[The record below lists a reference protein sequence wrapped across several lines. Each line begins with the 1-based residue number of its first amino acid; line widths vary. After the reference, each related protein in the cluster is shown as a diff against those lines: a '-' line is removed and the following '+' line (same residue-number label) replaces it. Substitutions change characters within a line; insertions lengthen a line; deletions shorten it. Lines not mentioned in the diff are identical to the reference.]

1 MFKRA
6 AVLVV
11 GCGALLAGCGADVQN
26 ENQEIISNLLE
37 AGIPADGV
45 TVVDDAVYVGRDT
58 QVSLEA
64 SRELL
69 QPGPGSAEHY
79 RSGNIVGTAVTRICI
94 NPTSTFNSYS
104 QLSLGL
110 DQAIANY
117 NALALRIHFAR
128 APATGCTANIS
139 LQTMTGSGH
148 SSGLP
153 ANGLPYNTIKI
164 GTGLASYG
172 VDVLEHVLTHTIG
185 HTIGL
190 LHTDASNPAISCG
203 LGGSGYMDYASGGV
217 GGILIPGTSPTA
229 TAGGSLMNT
238 CIPLTTDGEF
248 TSSDRTALNAM
259 Y

>member
-11 GCGALLAGCGADVQN
+11 GCGALLAGCGAGVQN
-26 ENQEIISNLLE
+26 ENQEIISNLIE

-79 RSGNIVGTAVTRICI
+79 RSSNIVGTAVTMICI
-94 NPTSTFNSYS
+94 NPTTAFNSYT
-104 QLSLGL
+104 QLSQAL
-110 DQAIANY
+110 DQAIINY
-117 NALALRIHFAR
+117 NVLALRISFAR
-128 APATGCTANIS
+128 GPTTGCTANIS
-139 LQTMTGSGH
+139 LQTMTGSAY

-153 ANGLPYNTIKI
+153 SGGLPYNTIKI
-164 GTGLASYG
+164 GTGLASQS
-172 VDVLEHVLTHTIG
+172 VDVLEHVITHTIG

-203 LGGSGYMDYASGGV
+203 LGGSGPTDYAGV

>member
-1 MFKRA
+1 MLKRA

-26 ENQEIISNLLE
+26 ENQEILSNLLE

-45 TVVDDAVYVGRDT
+45 TVVDDGVYVGRDT

-79 RSGNIVGTAVTRICI
+79 RSANIVGTAVTRICI
-94 NPTSTFNSYS
+94 NPTTAFNTYS
-104 QLSLGL
+104 QLSMGL

-117 NALALRIHFAR
+117 NVLGLRIHFAR
-128 APATGCTANIS
+128 GPTTGCTANIS
-139 LQTMTGSGH
+139 LQTMTGSAH

-153 ANGLPYNTIKI
+153 ANGLPYHTIKI
-164 GTGLASYG
+164 GIGLASYNG
-172 VDVLEHVLTHTIG
+172 DVLEHVITHTLG

-203 LGGSGYMDYASGGV
+203 LGGSGSTDYAGV
-217 GGILIPGTSPTA
+217 GGILIPGTSPTP
-229 TAGGSLMNT
+229 TVGGSLMNT